1 MSMME
6 IDNKDNQINSIKNVE
21 DIMGATLNEIFKILQ
36 DKDITLRLYNAV
48 FNYDIEYITSMM
60 FYDEIKEYLVKIAIF
75 HDKVDFVKYIYD
87 KHNNEISE
95 TTIFENIVQSLQY
108 KAENTLKYILRRQK
122 NRNLPYC
129 LIMKF
134 ISNTKDVEI
143 LKLFRKVVVEGVINY
158 NDIKYYIQHGNNY
171 NVRSNQDMINVLDK
185 YLIDVYNRN
194 YKNS

>member
-1 MSMME
+1 ME
-6 IDNKDNQINSIKNVE
+6 IDNKDNQINSIKNLE
-21 DIMGATLNEIFKILQ
+21 DIMVTTLNELFKILH

-95 TTIFENIVQSLQY
+95 TTIFENIIQSLRY
-108 KAENTLKYILRRQK
+108 KAENTLKYILMAQK
-122 NRNLPYC
+122 NRNLPYY
-129 LIMKF
+129 LIVKF
-134 ISNTKDVEI
+134 ISNTKDIEI
-143 LKLFRKVVVEGVINY
+143 LKLFRKVVIEEFIDY
-158 NDIKYYIQHGNNY
+158 KDIKYYIEHGNNY

-194 YKNS
+194 CKNS

>member
-1 MSMME
+1 ME

-108 KAENTLKYILRRQK
+108 KAENTLKYILMAQK

>member
-1 MSMME
+1 ME